1 MKIDQNWEFNTL
13 GVYNFNR
20 DGPYKKFFKGYL

>member
-13 GVYNFNR
+13 GIYNFNR
-20 DGPYKKFFKGYL
+20 DGPYKNSLIT

>member
-20 DGPYKKFFKGYL
+20 DGPYKKFLIT